1 MPFKRNITP
10 EELERIDLI
19 QQDPLATYE
28 GTVAVY
34 IKREHRDDGLFWHEE
49 RKTWIECAECVPD
62 GTRHAHLVI
71 VGKGG
76 VGMRC
81 EPQRQF

>member
-1 MPFKRNITP
+1 MSFKRNITP
-10 EELERIDLI
+10 EELERINLI

-34 IKREHRDDGLFWHEE
+34 IKHEHRDDGLFWHGE
-49 RKTWIECAECVPD
+49 RKTWLECAECVHGSTP
-62 GTRHAHLVI
+62 HAHLVI
-71 VGKGG
+71 VAAGG

-81 EPQRQF
+81 EPQCQF